1 MEPLFSTYKLLLLYN
16 LLNKLYFN
24 KMSDSEDEEPKMT
37 EEEVTKQVTEKVF
50 EAFKEFDAD
59 GNGSH
64 VKTD

>member
-1 MEPLFSTYKLLLLYN
+1 
-16 LLNKLYFN
+16 
-24 KMSDSEDEEPKMT
+24 MSESEEEQPEMT

-50 EAFKEFDAD
+50 EAFKEFDQD

>member
-1 MEPLFSTYKLLLLYN
+1 
-16 LLNKLYFN
+16 
-24 KMSDSEDEEPKMT
+24 MSDSDEEEEKMT
-37 EEEVTKQVTEKVF
+37 EEQVTTQVTEKVF